1 MTEKRS
7 EYIDK
12 AKENLDLINAKIV
25 ELEAKAN
32 EKGGDIKREMTS
44 KLEDIRKYKQQADRR
59 LDELRV
65 ASKPA
70 WEDVK
75 QGAEQ
80 AWNSLSDAVE
90 RAGKRFQ

>member
-1 MTEKRS
+1 MTDSRS

-32 EKGGDIKREMTS
+32 ETGGEMKREMKS
-44 KLEDIRKYKQQADRR
+44 KLEGIREYKQKADRR

-75 QGAEQ
+75 QGAEE
-80 AWNSLSDAVE
+80 AWSSLSDAVE